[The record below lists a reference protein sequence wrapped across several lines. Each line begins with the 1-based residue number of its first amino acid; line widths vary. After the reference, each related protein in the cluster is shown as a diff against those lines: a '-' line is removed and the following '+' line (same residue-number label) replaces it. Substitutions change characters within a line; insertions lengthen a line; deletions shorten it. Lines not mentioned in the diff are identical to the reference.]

1 MGRRPNSNW
10 LRLGG
15 VVLVAA
21 IAYASLF
28 PADWQIRTGLHWLVE
43 HFLLFLAATAVI
55 CLAWPRPF
63 IVAGLLI
70 ALSALLEVLQGLTP
84 DRVPDLATAWSGAGG
99 AIAGVLLAQLA
110 IKARDWRRQAR
121 RKQI

>member
-1 MGRRPNSNW
+1 MGWLPNSNW

-43 HFLLFLAATAVI
+43 HFLLFLAATGVI

-70 ALSALLEVLQGLTP
+70 ALAGLLELLQGLTP
-84 DRVPDLATAWSGAGG
+84 DRVPDLATALSGAGG
-99 AIAGVLLAQLA
+99 AVAGALLAQLA

-121 RKQI
+121 AKQI

>member
-1 MGRRPNSNW
+1 MGWHPNLTW

-43 HFLLFLAATAVI
+43 HFLLFSAAAALL

-63 IVAGLLI
+63 IVVGLLV
-70 ALSALLEVLQGLTP
+70 ALSGLLELLQGLTP
-84 DRVPDLATAWSGAGG
+84 DRVPDLATTLSGAGG
-99 AIAGVLLAQLA
+99 AIAGALLAQLV

-121 RKQI
+121 CKQI

>member
-1 MGRRPNSNW
+1 MGWHPNSNW

-28 PADWQIRTGLHWLVE
+28 PVDWQIRTGLHWLVE
-43 HFLLFLAATAVI
+43 HFLLFSAAAAVL
-55 CLAWPRPF
+55 CLAWRRPF

-70 ALSALLEVLQGLTP
+70 ALSALLELLQGLTP
-84 DRVPDLATAWSGAGG
+84 DRVPDLATALSGAGG
-99 AIAGVLLAQLA
+99 AIAGALLAQLA
-110 IKARDWRRQAR
+110 IKARDWRRLAR